1 LTLQKHSLIYLY
13 RTGNFKGLVSMKKID
28 LRTSPGFLVGR
39 IAHRLT
45 VHIRKFIDEAD
56 IQISAEELAVLTA
69 LAQFDSKKS
78 MGELADQ
85 LGRDPTT
92 LKRQLNGL
100 VKTGLVNRSNSP
112 EDGRVILIS
121 ITEAGRTLVESTM
134 PMTIALR
141 ERALEGVSE
150 SDRKALGRILSQMLQ
165 NLMDR

>member
-1 LTLQKHSLIYLY
+1 M
-13 RTGNFKGLVSMKKID
+13 NKID
-28 LRTSPGFLVGR
+28 LETSPGFLVGR
-39 IAHRLT
+39 IAHRLRL
-45 VHIRKFIDEAD
+45 HISKFIAEAG
-56 IQISAEELAVLTA
+56 IQVSAEELQVLTA

-78 MGELADQ
+78 MGELSDQ

-121 ITEAGRTLVESTM
+121 ITEAGRTLVESSM

-141 ERALEGVSE
+141 ERALEGISE

-165 NLMDR
+165 NLTDR

>member
-1 LTLQKHSLIYLY
+1 MNQ
-13 RTGNFKGLVSMKKID
+13 ID
-28 LRTSPGFLVGR
+28 LQTSPGFLVGR
-39 IAHRLT
+39 IAHRLRL
-45 VHIRKFIDEAD
+45 HISKFIAEAG
-56 IQISAEELAVLTA
+56 IQVSAEELQVLTA

-78 MGELADQ
+78 MGELSDQ

-121 ITEAGRTLVESTM
+121 ITEAGRTLVESSM

-141 ERALEGVSE
+141 ERALEGISE

-165 NLMDR
+165 NLTDR